1 MNIVS
6 ILGSPNGGKG
16 NTGMLL
22 EEVLKGAK
30 SVGAVCETVSLRGDS
45 LKPCRGCNQC
55 HKKGICR
62 QKDDF
67 ESIKGKVL
75 AADGLVLATPN
86 YISHVSAQL
95 KVFLDRCAG
104 LIHCMSLEGKY
115 GVSVVTSGGGDEWP
129 IVQYLNH
136 FLIITGATPVDAVW
150 AQMGTTGGGNPDGE
164 VCDQAFN
171 AGKNLVE
178 AWRGKRRLA
187 TVERIQDAHRERM
200 LDLIRYYRTEWPYE
214 YKYWQD
220 KTRSETLSTNETE
233 V

>member
-1 MNIVS
+1 MKVIS
-6 ILGSPNGGKG
+6 ILGSPNGEKG

-30 SVGAVCETVSLRGDS
+30 SLGAVCETVSLRGDS
-45 LKPCRGCNQC
+45 LKPCLGCNQC
-55 HKKGICR
+55 HKKGICH

-75 AADGLVLATPN
+75 AADGLILATPN

-115 GVSVVTSGGGDEWP
+115 GMSVVTSGGGDEWP

-136 FLIITGATPVDAVW
+136 FLMITGVIPVDAVW
-150 AQMGTTGGGNPDGE
+150 AEMGTTKDRNLDE
-164 VCDQAFN
+164 KICDQAFN
-171 AGKNLVE
+171 AGRNLVD
-178 AWRGKRRLA
+178 AWKSKRRLA
-187 TVERIQDAHRERM
+187 TAEKIQDAHRERM
-200 LDLIRYYRTEWPYE
+200 RELVRYYRAEWPYE
-214 YKYWQD
+214 YKYWQERAQSEPFD
-220 KTRSETLSTNETE
+220 KTG